1 MGRIKIED
9 LPRELEISKRDM
21 RKIKGSG
28 LLNISYR
35 LSTPPD
41 DQKLL
46 SFSQDKIKSVL
57 ATPPDDI

>member
-9 LPRELEISKRDM
+9 LPRELEISKKDM

-28 LLNISYR
+28 LLNFSYR
-35 LSTPPD
+35 LGVPPD

-46 SFSQDKIKSVL
+46 SFSLDRMKYKMGV
-57 ATPPDDI
+57 PPDDI